1 LGTQASF
8 GALPNLAGT
17 ASRALGAQ
25 MTEGGALR
33 PPAVDRRATDL
44 ESSRCLGAGH
54 AAIESCEHS
63 DTKVFGVG
71 FHASQYLTF
80 NLFALR
86 YRSIGNAY
94 DRTDFTQQR
103 IACWNLQS
111 VVNVHY

>member
-1 LGTQASF
+1 
-8 GALPNLAGT
+8 
-17 ASRALGAQ
+17 

-71 FHASQYLTF
+71 FHASQATIPSRLLHVAIEILIAGTGFPSLHRTSSARKEPGGEVPISSYPLP
-80 NLFALR
+80 R
-86 YRSIGNAY
+86 YH
-94 DRTDFTQQR
+94 
-103 IACWNLQS
+103 S
-111 VVNVHY
+111 VGAIVAG